1 MNLGYLYKVKMN
13 YNHFSLTVFNDET
26 ILLGGAG

>member
-1 MNLGYLYKVKMN
+1 MYLGYLYKVKMN
-13 YNHFSLTVFNDET
+13 CIHLSLTVFNDET